1 MTSGA
6 LYIETN
12 KMLETI
18 TTILKTKSIYLLS
31 LIATFFTPVIPFIIT
46 TFFFIIL
53 DTVMGL
59 LKIKYIGETRNSN
72 GFKRGFIPKVI
83 IYSLVLIV
91 VYTADRIILSQA
103 VSHYTSID
111 LAITKIISLILIFI
125 ESWSIDENF
134 KAIFKVSIV
143 DKFKQLITYSKKNL
157 RKLLDND
164 SN

>member
-1 MTSGA
+1 MRQGA

-12 KMLETI
+12 RMIETI
-18 TTILKTKSIYLLS
+18 GTVIKTKSIYLLS

-53 DTVMGL
+53 DTVMGF

-91 VYTADRIILSQA
+91 VYTADKIILTEA
-103 VSHYTSID
+103 VAHYTSIN
-111 LAITKIISLILIFI
+111 LAVTKIIALILIFI
-125 ESWSIDENF
+125 ETWSIDENF
-134 KAIFKVSIV
+134 KAIFKVSLV

-164 SN
+164 SK

>member
-1 MTSGA
+1 MISGA

-12 KMLETI
+12 KMIETI

-53 DTVMGL
+53 DTIMGL

-91 VYTADRIILSQA
+91 VYTADKIILTQA
-103 VSHYTSID
+103 VAHYTSID

-134 KAIFKVSIV
+134 KAIFKVSLV

>member
-1 MTSGA
+1 MISGA
-6 LYIETN
+6 LHIETN
-12 KMLETI
+12 KMIEAFI
-18 TTILKTKSIYLLS
+18 TILKTKSMYLLS
-31 LIATFFTPVIPFIIT
+31 VIATFFIPVIPFIIT

-53 DTVMGL
+53 DTIMGL
-59 LKIKYIGETRNSN
+59 FKVKFIGEKRNSN
-72 GFKRGFIPKVI
+72 GFKRGFIPKVV

-91 VYTADRIILSQA
+91 VYTADKIILSQA
-103 VSHYTSID
+103 VSFYTSID
-111 LAITKIISLILIFI
+111 LAITKLIALILIFI

-134 KAIFKVSIV
+134 KAIFKVSII

>member
-1 MTSGA
+1 MISGA
-6 LYIETN
+6 LHIETN
-12 KMLETI
+12 KMIETI

-53 DTVMGL
+53 DT
-59 LKIKYIGETRNSN
+59 KYIGETRNSN

-91 VYTADRIILSQA
+91 VYTADKIILSQA
-103 VSHYTSID
+103 VSFYTSID

-134 KAIFKVSIV
+134 KAIFKVSLV
-143 DKFKQLITYSKKNL
+143 DKFKQLISYSKKNL